1 MTYETV
7 TLETNP
13 ANVVMSEDHKARLNE
28 LETLRTEIVSQY
40 DAYTTD
46 QLTFKPELG
55 HWNLLQ
61 VLDHIVTSEK
71 MSAIYIKRQ
80 LNGKK
85 YPPPPGMKS
94 RFRYNLL
101 KVALKLPFRYK
112 APSIVD
118 STGKTPDLHILQES
132 WNTIRGEIRTIIETT
147 DEELLDLGVYEH
159 PRAGLLNMEQAL
171 DFLDMHI
178 RHHEKQMERITRHEN
193 FPE

>member
-46 QLTFKPELG
+46 QLTFKPEPG

-132 WNTIRGEIRTIIETT
+132 WKTIRGEIRTIIETT